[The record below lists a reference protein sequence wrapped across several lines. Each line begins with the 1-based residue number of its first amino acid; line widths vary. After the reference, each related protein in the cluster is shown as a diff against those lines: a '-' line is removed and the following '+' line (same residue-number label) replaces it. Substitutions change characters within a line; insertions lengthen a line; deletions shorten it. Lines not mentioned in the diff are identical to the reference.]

1 MADITVESLSHVYS
15 EGTPFRRVAIEDIN
29 ISIPHGQLV
38 GIIGHTGSGKS
49 TFTQHLNALLQPTTG
64 RVLVGGQDINA
75 DKISRR
81 NVKWQVGLVFQY
93 PEHQLFEETVYQ
105 DIAFGPRNM
114 KLSDSEVDERVREAA
129 YFVGVDEKLFDG
141 SPLELSGGQKRRVA
155 IAGVI
160 AMRPG
165 VLILDEPTAGL
176 DPAGCRQIMD
186 NIRDYRERTGSTV
199 IVVSHSMD
207 DVARFTERLIVFD
220 HSHVVMDG
228 TPAEV
233 FSQPKKLCGIGL
245 AVPQAT
251 RIAMALKAR
260 GIALPESIYTYE
272 QLKAALLELKGVGTC

>member
-1 MADITVESLSHVYS
+1 MGSLSAS
-15 EGTPFRRVAIEDIN
+15 SGTPEAANR
-29 ISIPHGQLV
+29 PLP
-38 GIIGHTGSGKS
+38 S
-49 TFTQHLNALLQPTTG
+49 TSTPWLQPTTG

-129 YFVGVDEKLFDG
+129 DFVGVDEKLFDG
-141 SPLELSGGQKRRVA
+141 SPAGAVRRA
-155 IAGVI
+155 EAPASPSPGVI
-160 AMRPG
+160 AMRRAC
-165 VLILDEPTAGL
+165 DTRRADRRL

-233 FSQPKKLCGIGL
+233 FSQPEKLCGIGL

-260 GIALPESIYTYE
+260 GVALPESIYTYE